1 MEDFFTEKRQ
11 HCITKYPSKPQ
22 KKGKYS
28 SIKQS
33 IDSFKHPIFKSTKKK
48 SIQAKEKIFRAEK
61 ASATLVLGN
70 KEIMRHNNPLNI
82 SNHCVPDE

>member
-11 HCITKYPSKPQ
+11 YCIAKYPSEPK
-22 KKGKYS
+22 KKGTYS

-33 IDSFKHPIFKSTKKK
+33 INSLKYSIFKSTKNK

-82 SNHCVPDE
+82 SNHYVPDE